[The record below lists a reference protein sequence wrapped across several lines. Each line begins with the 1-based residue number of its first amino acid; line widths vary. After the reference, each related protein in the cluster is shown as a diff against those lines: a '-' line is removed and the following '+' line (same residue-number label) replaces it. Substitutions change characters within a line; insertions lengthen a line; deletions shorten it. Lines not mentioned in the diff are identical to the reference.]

1 MSSCALLRRRS
12 PQTAATNFLLPGW
25 QLLAGGIIPDYPPPV
40 AKPAAVPHLSHS
52 PAVHAPG
59 VPALVLPFALEILPS
74 DPGLILLTVLCTRG
88 QLSLIPA

>member
-1 MSSCALLRRRS
+1 VRS

-40 AKPAAVPHLSHS
+40 AKPGGVLNLTQL
-52 PAVHAPG
+52 PADRAPA
-59 VPALVLPFALEILPS
+59 VPALVLPFDLEILPS
-74 DPGLILLTVLCTRG
+74 DPGLILLTVPCTRG